1 MADKTIKLEQLS
13 YFYGKLKGI
22 FVQKDG
28 SKVLS
33 DNNYTNEEKAKL
45 AAIAEKAN
53 NYTLPVATDK
63 ALGGVKVGTGINK
76 AEDGTIS
83 VTAAPSIFFAN
94 VDVLSKGTVLLTD
107 INTNG
112 QIVKVGDTI
121 IDVKHDRYFVT
132 GVTAESGK
140 KDQDGY
146 VAASVTVGDAI
157 GTNDIANKTDVQAAL
172 DKKVDKAGYIAYTQ
186 AEKDKLAAIADKAN
200 NYTLPAATADTL
212 GGVKVG
218 ANLTIKDGVLSAVQ
232 GTVDLTPF
240 LKSTDAEATYVS
252 QTALSTTLKDYAVK
266 ADIASAVN
274 YKGSVDAFANLPAAD
289 AAKVGDMY
297 NVKAAG
303 GNAGDGTEIKAGDN
317 VVWNGT
323 AWDNMG
329 GTFVINYATQDD
341 IDAIFTSS
349 SDAK

>member
-33 DNNYTNEEKAKL
+33 DNNYSNAEKAKL
-45 AAIAEKAN
+45 AAIAENAN

-83 VTAAPSIFFAN
+83 VTP
-94 VDVLSKGTVLLTD
+94 VD
-107 INTNG
+107 I
-112 QIVKVGDTI
+112 
-121 IDVKHDRYFVT
+121 
-132 GVTAESGK
+132 SGK
-140 KDQDGY
+140 ANTADVVLKTQ
-146 VAASVTVGDAI
+146 VGTAVNET
-157 GTNDIANKTDVQAAL
+157 GAL
-172 DKKVDKAGYIAYTQ
+172 DTQLPSEKA
-186 AEKDKLAAIADKAN
+186 
-200 NYTLPAATADTL
+200 
-212 GGVKVG
+212 VV
-218 ANLTIKDGVLSAVQ
+218 
-232 GTVDLTPF
+232 
-240 LKSTDAEATYVS
+240 TYVS
-252 QTALSTTLKDYAVK
+252 GKVNGINEQLKNYAVK

-274 YKGSVDAFANLPAAD
+274 YKGSVDAFANLPAAEK
-289 AAKVGDMY
+289 AKVGDMY
-297 NVKAAG
+297 NVQTAG

-341 IDAIFTSS
+341 IDAIFTAS
-349 SDAK
+349 SDEK